1 MLSSLLE
8 TGKYSLKQRGIDT
21 SDILQILVEN
31 PNSNS
36 QYNDVICLVLQKEG
50 TNFRLDE
57 IKMEKFDSGKI
68 AKYFYKSGPPSGS
81 DYSLTSKVTSPE
93 KTVVRLGRW
102 VKKAVEG
109 SRNLT
114 DEEENML
121 KNLQSVFD
129 NEGDTLITEVE
140 ERCKNISG
148 NAILTVKIAEHGQEK
163 YIGELDLFRKIF
175 RNRNSEN
182 LQKVSVDNQIC
193 AACGER
199 KDKVYGKQ
207 TPYKFYTVD
216 KPGYICGL
224 IEDDCW
230 KNFPLCEDCMLI
242 LEDGKTYIEKNL
254 NFRFYGFN
262 YYIFPNLIL
271 DNEEAREEVNEI
283 LKLSAEKQIKMK
295 DAKRVIGDED
305 EILNS
310 LKGFKD
316 YLCYDFLFLSK
327 EQSAERILL
336 TIEGILPSRL
346 RNIFDAKAATDKRFG
361 DKFPFHFGRI
371 RTFLAKSDDDKRNY
385 DLDKYFLEVTNKIF
399 TGLTIEPRFIIQMY
413 MKKIRR
419 DFANLDNNS
428 DKFFYDTKDAIVS
441 LDFMRELGVIRFEEE
456 GTMEISA
463 EFEAFFKKYSQTF
476 NMPVKKGIFLLG
488 TLTKD
493 LLDKQ
498 SADRGSMPFYKQ
510 LKGLRMAE
518 RDIKGLL
525 PKVQNKMEEYEWFTP
540 MRKTIANNVSKYLMS
555 AGEDWNLS
563 VDEINFYFSA
573 GMNMKNEVY
582 SYLTEILGG
591 KKDE

>member
-1 MLSSLLE
+1 MRNILNSLLE
-8 TGKYSLKQRGIDT
+8 MGKYSLKQRGIDT

-50 TNFRLDE
+50 TKFRLDE

-102 VKKAVEG
+102 VKKAVES

-129 NEGDTLITEVE
+129 NEGNALITEVE
-140 ERCKNISG
+140 ERCQNISG
-148 NAILTVKIAEHGQEK
+148 NAILIVKIAEHGQEK
-163 YIGELDLFRKIF
+163 YVGEVDLFRKIF
-175 RNRNSEN
+175 RNRNTEN
-182 LQKVSVDNQIC
+182 IQKVSVDNGIC
-193 AACGER
+193 SACGER
-199 KDKVYGKQ
+199 KDRIYGKQ

-216 KPGYICGL
+216 KPGYISGL

-242 LEDGKTYIEKNL
+242 LEEGKTYIEKNL

-271 DNEEAREEVNEI
+271 DNEKAREEVNEI
-283 LKLSAEKQIKMK
+283 LKLLAEKQIKMK
-295 DAKRVIGDED
+295 DAKRVIGEED

-310 LKGFKD
+310 LKEFKD
-316 YLCYDFLFLSK
+316 YLCYDFFFLSK

-336 TIEGILPSRL
+336 TIEGVLPSRL
-346 RNIFDAKAATDKRFG
+346 RTIFDAKTATDKRFG
-361 DKFPFHFGRI
+361 DKFLFHFGRI
-371 RTFLAKSDDDKRNY
+371 RTFLAKSDEGKRNY
-385 DLDKYFLEVTNKIF
+385 DLDKYFLEITNKIF
-399 TGLTIEPRFIIQMY
+399 TGLSIEPGFIIQMY

-419 DFANLDNNS
+419 DFANLDSNS
-428 DKFFYDTKDAIVS
+428 DRFFYDTKDAIVS
-441 LDFMRELGVIRFEEE
+441 LDFIRELGVIQFEEE
-456 GTMEISA
+456 DTMEISA
-463 EFEAFFKKYSQTF
+463 EFEEFFKKYGQTF
-476 NMPVKKGIFLLG
+476 NTTVKKGIFLLG
-488 TLTKD
+488 SLTQS
-493 LLDKQ
+493 LLEKQ
-498 SADRGSMPFYKQ
+498 QRDRSSMPFYKQ

-525 PKVQNKMEEYEWFTP
+525 PKVQNKMEEYEYFTRMP
-540 MRKTIANNVSKYLMS
+540 KAIAHNISAYLMS
-555 AGEDWNLS
+555 AGENWSLNI
-563 VDEINFYFSA
+563 DEINFYFSA

-582 SYLTEILGG
+582 DYLGG
-591 KKDE
+591 EKDE